1 MKCFPKMGHAWSF
14 TQERESQSIQ
24 THVKTQQ
31 NWSEQTSWQTDT
43 EPERLQQLNN
53 KNKKCGQVE
62 IITST
67 HPESPFEL
75 FSNRSSD
82 FSPHCRPHCITWHS
96 LVPLYIQHTWVRF
109 TNITK
114 KNYFSDI
121 TLSHLSQNSSSH
133 FLFLVCI
140 QQEEADI
147 SSSQQLVFVMRRR
160 HAALLRQTSC
170 FWFLDSSL
178 SNTSEDPLLCKEL
191 FFLRRSVRPSEW
203 VTQISLGAAT
213 IRAAWV
219 LLGNFWVHA
228 SHSLGLR
235 TSCHGNLT

>member
-67 HPESPFEL
+67 HPESPSEL

-114 KNYFSDI
+114 KTTSQ
-121 TLSHLSQNSSSH
+121 TSHYPIYPRILPP
-133 FLFLVCI
+133 I
-140 QQEEADI
+140 
-147 SSSQQLVFVMRRR
+147 
-160 HAALLRQTSC
+160 SC
-170 FWFLDSSL
+170 FWFVFSRRRLTFPPVSS
-178 SNTSEDPLLCKEL
+178 
-191 FFLRRSVRPSEW
+191 
-203 VTQISLGAAT
+203 
-213 IRAAWV
+213 
-219 LLGNFWVHA
+219 
-228 SHSLGLR
+228 
-235 TSCHGNLT
+235 